1 MLKNYLTIALRTLM
15 RHKGY
20 SLINIFGLAIGMTCC
35 VLMLLLVQNELS
47 YDTHHKNANQIYRM
61 TIQTQNPQTGEI
73 RQRLMGPYLLAEA
86 LKTDLPELPVV
97 RFSRSDATLQYGEK
111 RFTENRAFLAESNVF
126 DVFTFPLIKGD
137 AKTALQEPFSV
148 VITQKIAEKYFGN
161 ENPMGK
167 VLTLENEHE
176 LTVTGVFQDRPENM
190 HFQFDIFGS
199 MNAAPK
205 LFNRLRLENWG
216 EGSVYT
222 YVLLPKNVTP
232 QSLETPFL
240 TFAKK
245 HLGEETVEKYNAK
258 LKLMPLTDIH
268 LHSHERSEIEANGD
282 ITYVYAFSAIAF
294 FVLLIACINFMN
306 LSTARSANRAREVGM
321 RKVVGAFRFQ
331 LIRQF
336 LSESILISIL
346 AMLLSIALIE
356 LTLPWFNA
364 FVEKELSVNYLS
376 NSTVLLGL
384 FGITL
389 FVGLVAGS
397 YPALFLSHFQP
408 ITVLKGT
415 FKNTGKGVAFRKIL
429 VAFQFAISIFLL
441 IVTGVIYDQL
451 MYAQQIK
458 LGYDTEQ
465 IVTLP
470 GIPGDNRRDFESIK
484 QSWITH
490 PGIEKIALTSRTP
503 SGRLSS
509 NLETSPEGIP
519 ENQRP
524 SMQTVWI
531 GYDFFET
538 LGMTFATGRSFSA
551 KRTTDATSA
560 FVINEAACRELG
572 WTPEEAIGKGFG
584 SSYIDDWNKGQW
596 KPKKGHVIGVV
607 KDVYFE
613 SLKEPVKPI
622 VFFIE
627 PYMAWGTLA
636 RIQTKNIPETLNF
649 IKQKYLE
656 LDPDRYFEFDYT
668 FLNERFNKLYRTEE
682 KQAHIFGIFALL
694 AILVGCLGLFGLAA
708 FTAEQRTKEIGIR
721 KVLGASV
728 GGVVALLSKDF
739 IKLILIAN
747 IIAWPAAYWAMDRWL
762 QEFVYRTHLSIT
774 TFLLGSLLAL
784 AIALI
789 TVSYQSIKASLTNP
803 IDALRYE

>member
-20 SLINIFGLAIGMTCC
+20 SLINILGLSIGMTCC
-35 VLMLLLVQNELS
+35 VLMLLLVQDELS
-47 YDTHHKNANQIYRM
+47 YDKHHQNANRIYRITM
-61 TIQTQNPQTGEI
+61 QTQNPQTGEI
-73 RQRLMGPYLLAEA
+73 NQRLLGPYLLAEA
-86 LKTDLPELPVV
+86 LKTDMPELPVV
-97 RFSRSDATLQYGEK
+97 RFSRSNATLQYGEK
-111 RFTENRAFLAESNVF
+111 RFTENRAFLAEANVF
-126 DVFTFPLIKGD
+126 DMFTFPLIKGD

-148 VITQKIAEKYFGN
+148 VITQETAQKYFGN
-161 ENPMGK
+161 EEPIGK
-167 VLTLENEHE
+167 VLTLNNEHE
-176 LTVTGVFQDRPENM
+176 LTVTGIFEDRPENM

-199 MNAAPK
+199 MNAAPR

-222 YVLLPKNVTP
+222 YVMLPPNTTP
-232 QSLETPFL
+232 KSLEAPLL

-245 HLGEETVEKYNAK
+245 HFGEETVEEYNAK
-258 LKLMPLTDIH
+258 LHLMPLTDIH
-268 LHSHERSEIEANGD
+268 LHSQERSEIEPNGN
-282 ITYVYAFSAIAF
+282 IVYVYAFSAIAF

-306 LSTARSANRAREVGM
+306 LATARSTNRAREVGM

-336 LSESILISIL
+336 LSESILL
-346 AMLLSIALIE
+346 ATFAMLLAIALVE
-356 LTLPWFNA
+356 LTLPWFNG
-364 FVEKELSVNYLS
+364 FVEKDLSVNYVNNL
-376 NSTVLLGL
+376 TVLLGL

-389 FVGLVAGS
+389 FAGVVAGS

-408 ITVLKGT
+408 VTVLKGA
-415 FKNTGKGVAFRKIL
+415 FKNTGKGVTFRKVL

-451 MYAQQIK
+451 KYAQQIK

-470 GIPGDNRRDFESIK
+470 GIPGDNREDFESIK
-484 QSWITH
+484 QSWMTH
-490 PGIEKIALTSRTP
+490 SGIQNIALTSRTP

-509 NLETSPEGIP
+509 SIGTHPEGIP
-519 ENQRP
+519 EDQRP

-538 LGMTFATGRSFSA
+538 LNMTFVAGRSFST
-551 KRTTDATSA
+551 KHTTDATSA
-560 FVINEAACRELG
+560 FIINEAACRELG

-584 SSYIDDWNKGQW
+584 SAYIDDWNNGQW
-596 KPKKGHVIGVV
+596 KRKKGQVIGVV
-607 KDVYFE
+607 KDVYYE
-613 SLKEPVKPI
+613 SLKEPVKPM
-622 VFFIE
+622 VFFIQ
-627 PYMAWGTLA
+627 PYMAWGTIA
-636 RIQTKNIPETLNF
+636 SIQTQNISETLDF

-656 LDPDRYFEFDYT
+656 LDPDRYFEFNYT
-668 FLNERFNKLYRTEE
+668 FLNERFDRLYRTEE
-682 KQAHIFGIFALL
+682 KQAHIFGIFAML
-694 AILVGCLGLFGLAA
+694 AILVGCLGLLGLAA

-728 GGVVALLSKDF
+728 GGVVTLLSKDF

-747 IIAWPAAYWAMDRWL
+747 IIAWPAAYWAMSQWL

-774 TFLLGSLLAL
+774 TFLLGSLLTL

>member
-1 MLKNYLTIALRTLM
+1 MIKNYITIAIRNLR

-20 SLINIFGLAIGMTCC
+20 SLINILGLAISMTCC
-35 VLMLLLVQNELS
+35 ILMLLLVQDESS
-47 YDTHHKNANQIYRM
+47 YDTHHQNANRIYRIA
-61 TIQTQNPQTGEI
+61 IQTQNPQTGEL

-86 LKTDLPELPVV
+86 LKTDLPNLTAV
-97 RFSRSDATLQYGEK
+97 RFSQSNAVLQYGEK
-111 RFTENRAFLAESNVF
+111 RFTENRAFLAEANVF

-137 AKTALQEPFSV
+137 AKTALLEPFSV
-148 VITQKIAEKYFGN
+148 VITQKIAHKYFGN
-161 ENPMGK
+161 EEPIGK
-167 VLTLENEHE
+167 VLTLDNEHE

-190 HFQFDIFGS
+190 HFQFDLFGS

-222 YVLLPKNVTP
+222 YVLLPENVTP
-232 QSLETPFL
+232 QSLEAPFL

-245 HLGEETVEKYNAK
+245 HLGEETVEKYHAK
-258 LKLMPLTDIH
+258 INLMPLKDIH
-268 LHSHERSEIEANGD
+268 LYSHASSEIEPNGD
-282 ITYVYAFSAIAF
+282 IIYVYAFSAIAF

-336 LSESILISIL
+336 LSESILLSLL
-346 AMLLSIALIE
+346 AMCLAIALVE
-356 LTLPWFNA
+356 LTLPWFNG
-364 FVEKELSVNYLS
+364 FVEKDLAVNYT
-376 NSTVLLGL
+376 NNFTIIVGLLI
-384 FGITL
+384 ITL
-389 FVGLVAGS
+389 FVGVVAGS

-415 FKNTGKGVAFRKIL
+415 FKNTGKSVAFRKIL
-429 VAFQFAISIFLL
+429 VAFQFSVSIFLL

-451 MYAQQIK
+451 QYAQHIK
-458 LGYDTEQ
+458 LGYSTEQ
-465 IVTLP
+465 VVVLP
-470 GIPGDNRRDFESIK
+470 GIPSDNRRNFEAIK
-484 QSWITH
+484 QSWMTH
-490 PGIEKIALTSRTP
+490 PGIQNIALTSRIP
-503 SGRLSS
+503 SGNLGSRL
-509 NLETSPEGIP
+509 TTYPEGVP
-519 ENQRP
+519 EDQRP
-524 SMQTVWI
+524 AMQTVWI

-538 LGMTFATGRSFSA
+538 LGIPFVTGRSFS
-551 KRTTDATSA
+551 TQYSTDATSS

-572 WTPEEAIGKGFG
+572 WTPEEAIGKSFG
-584 SSYIDDWNKGQW
+584 SSYIDDWENGQW

-613 SLKEPVKPI
+613 TLKEPVKSM

-627 PYMAWGTLA
+627 PYMAWRAIAVVQTNNMTKTLD
-636 RIQTKNIPETLNF
+636 F

-656 LDPDRYFEFDYT
+656 LDAEEYFEFDYT
-668 FLNERFNKLYRTEE
+668 FLNERFDNLYRTEE
-682 KQAHIFGIFALL
+682 KQAQIFGIFALL
-694 AILVGCLGLFGLAA
+694 AILVGCLGLLGLA
-708 FTAEQRTKEIGIR
+708 TYMAEQRTKEIGIR
-721 KVLGASV
+721 KVLGASI

-739 IKLILIAN
+739 VILILIAN
-747 IIAWPAAYWAMDRWL
+747 IIAWPAAYWVMTQWL
-762 QEFVYRTHLSIT
+762 QNFVYRTHLSPT
-774 TFLLGSLLAL
+774 TFILGGVTAL

-789 TVSYQSIKASLTNP
+789 TISYQAIKAARTNP